1 MARFELRIQNPTN
14 RLVLKTMLEAEGHE
28 AVSEF
33 PDVIFTDNFALAGT
47 VDAPLLLLAHAQ
59 QLPDAVKAMR
69 NGAYGYILLPFLPGE
84 AGMMVT
90 RALAALRPATA
101 VAPRTLQVAERD
113 HIRAVLRACK
123 NNQSEAA
130 KILGIARNTLWRKIK
145 TFDDVTHSRRKPE

>member
-28 AVSEF
+28 AVSAS
-33 PDVIFTDNFALAGT
+33 PDVIFTDDFALVETA
-47 VDAPLLLLAHAQ
+47 DAPLVLLAHAPQ
-59 QLPDAVKAMR
+59 IPDAVKAMR

-84 AGMMVT
+84 AGLMVT
-90 RALAALRPATA
+90 RALAALRPAVTE
-101 VAPRTLQVAERD
+101 APQTLHDAERA

-145 TFDDVTHSRRKPE
+145 TFDDVTHSRRRS